1 MQKGLAIH
9 KKREEKKM
17 IKDIQYKKCPECA
30 AENLIW
36 NKERG
41 EVACKSCGLVLDD
54 KLFDFGQE
62 WREFDSEGSE
72 TRRRTGAPLTYTQED
87 RGLGTEVGTKAD
99 LYRLSKKDKDRFYRL
114 RLWQRR
120 VSTAIESNLRLA
132 LSEIKRIVSILGLP
146 GYVEEEIARI
156 YTEAVQRGLV
166 RGHSTEAVVAGVV
179 YAVLRMY
186 DIPRTLNE
194 VSDVT
199 GIDKKKVA
207 KNFKYVSRNLN
218 IRTLPIDPLNYVSR
232 FASELSLKP
241 KTQTKAMDIVQT
253 AMKEEITSGRS
264 PKGIAAG
271 ALYIASKLHNEKRTQ
286 AEIAKIADVTE
297 VTVRNSY
304 KELIEN
310 LDFLNSEIEK
320 VKADA

>member
-1 MQKGLAIH
+1 
-9 KKREEKKM
+9 M
-17 IKDIQYKKCPECA
+17 IKDLQYKKCPECTA
-30 AENLIW
+30 SALHW

-41 EVACKSCGLVLDD
+41 EVACKACGLVLDD

-62 WREFDSEGSE
+62 WREFDSETSE
-72 TRRRTGAPLTYTQED
+72 KRRRTGAPLTYTQED
-87 RGLGTEVGTKAD
+87 RGLGTTIGTKSD
-99 LYRLSKKDKDRFYRL
+99 LHKLTKRNKDKFYRL

-132 LSEIKRIVSILGLP
+132 LSEIKRIVSVLGLP
-146 GYVEEEIARI
+146 NYVEEEISRI

-194 VSDVT
+194 VSEVT

-218 IRTLPIDPLNYVSR
+218 IRTLPIDPMNYVAR
-232 FASELSLKP
+232 FASELNLEP
-241 KTQTKAMDIVQT
+241 GTQTKALDIVQIAT
-253 AMKEEITSGRS
+253 KEEITSGRS

-271 ALYIASKLHNEKRTQ
+271 ALYIASKIHNERKTQ
-286 AEIAKIADVTE
+286 AEIAKVADVTE

-310 LDFLNSEIEK
+310 LGFLNEEMEK
-320 VKADA
+320 AKAAA

>member
-1 MQKGLAIH
+1 
-9 KKREEKKM
+9 M
-17 IKDIQYKKCPECA
+17 IKEIEYKKCPECGHGK
-30 AENLIW
+30 LVW
-36 NKERG
+36 NKEKG
-41 EVACKSCGLVLDD
+41 EVACKACGLVLDD

-62 WREFDSEGSE
+62 WREFDENDAQNK
-72 TRRRTGAPLTYTQED
+72 RRTGAPLTYTQED
-87 RGLGTEVGTKAD
+87 RGLGTTVGRKSD
-99 LYRLSKKDKDRFYRL
+99 LYKMSKKDKNKFYRL

-132 LSEIKRIVSILGLP
+132 LSEIKRIVSVLNLP
-146 GYVEEEIARI
+146 NYVEEEIARI

-218 IRTLPIDPLNYVSR
+218 IRTLPIDPMNYVSR
-232 FASELSLKP
+232 FASELKLEP
-241 KTQTKAMDIVQT
+241 ETQTKALDIVQK
-253 AMKEEITSGRS
+253 AVKEEITSGRS

-271 ALYIASKLHNEKRTQ
+271 ALYIASKLHNDKRTQ

-304 KELIEN
+304 KQLISN
-310 LDFLNSEIEK
+310 LDFLTNEMEK
-320 VKADA
+320 VKAA

>member
-1 MQKGLAIH
+1 M
-9 KKREEKKM
+9 
-17 IKDIQYKKCPECA
+17 KDLQYKKCPECTA
-30 AENLIW
+30 GTLSW
-36 NKERG
+36 NKEKG
-41 EVACKSCGLVLDD
+41 EVVCKSCGLVLDD

-72 TRRRTGAPLTYTQED
+72 NRRRTGAPLTYTQED
-87 RGLGTEVGTKAD
+87 RGLGTTIGTKSD
-99 LYRLSKKDKDRFYRL
+99 LHRLSKRDKDKFYRL

-132 LSEIKRIVSILGLP
+132 LSEIKRIVSVLGLP
-146 GYVEEEIARI
+146 NYVEEEISRI

-194 VSDVT
+194 VSEVT

-218 IRTLPIDPLNYVSR
+218 IRTLPIDPMNYVAR
-232 FASELSLKP
+232 FASELKLEP
-241 KTQTKAMDIVQT
+241 GTQTKALDIVQT
-253 AMKEEITSGRS
+253 ATKEEITSGRS

-271 ALYIASKLHNEKRTQ
+271 ALYIASKIHNERKTQ
-286 AEIAKIADVTE
+286 AEIAKVADVTE

-310 LDFLNSEIEK
+310 LGSLNDEMEK
-320 VKADA
+320 AKAA

>member
-1 MQKGLAIH
+1 MVKEL
-9 KKREEKKM
+9 
-17 IKDIQYKKCPECA
+17 QYKKCPECA
-30 AENLIW
+30 AEQLTW
-36 NKERG
+36 NKDKG
-41 EVACKSCGLVLDD
+41 EVTCKGCGLVLDD

-72 TRRRTGAPLTYTQED
+72 NRRRTGAPLTYTQED
-87 RGLGTEVGTKAD
+87 RGLGTAIGTKAD
-99 LYRLSKKDKDRFYRL
+99 LHKLSKKDKDKFYRL

-132 LSEIKRIVSILGLP
+132 LSEIKRIVSVLGLP
-146 GYVEEEIARI
+146 NYVEEEISRI

-194 VSDVT
+194 VSEVT

-218 IRTLPIDPLNYVSR
+218 IRTLPIDPTNYVAR
-232 FASELSLKP
+232 FASELKLNP
-241 KTQTKAMDIVQT
+241 GTQTKALDIVQVAT
-253 AMKEEITSGRS
+253 KEEITSGRS

-271 ALYIASKLHNEKRTQ
+271 ALYIASKIHNERKTQ
-286 AEIAKIADVTE
+286 AEIAKVADVTE

-310 LDFLNSEIEK
+310 LDFLNDELEK
-320 VKADA
+320 AKVEA

>member
-1 MQKGLAIH
+1 
-9 KKREEKKM
+9 M
-17 IKDIQYKKCPECA
+17 IKDLQYKKCPECGD
-30 AENLIW
+30 EKLQW
-36 NKERG
+36 NKEKG
-41 EVACKSCGLVLDD
+41 EVMCKSCGLVLDD

-62 WREFDSEGSE
+62 WREFDSDHGES
-72 TRRRTGAPLTYTQED
+72 RRRTGAPLTYTQED
-87 RGLGTEVGTKAD
+87 RGLGTTIGTKAD
-99 LYRLSKKDKDRFYRL
+99 LHKLSKRDKDKFYRL

-132 LSEIKRIVSILGLP
+132 LSEVKRIVSVLGLP
-146 GYVEEEIARI
+146 NYVEEEISRI

-218 IRTLPIDPLNYVSR
+218 IRTLPIDPLNYVAR
-232 FASELSLKP
+232 FASELKLEP
-241 KTQTKAMDIVQT
+241 GTQTKALDIVQIAT
-253 AMKEEITSGRS
+253 KEEITSGRS

-271 ALYIASKLHNEKRTQ
+271 ALYIASKIFNEKKTQ
-286 AEIAKIADVTE
+286 AEIAKVADVTE

-310 LDFLNSEIEK
+310 LDFLNQEIEK
-320 VKADA
+320 VKSEA

>member
-1 MQKGLAIH
+1 
-9 KKREEKKM
+9 M
-17 IKDIQYKKCPECA
+17 INLQYKKCPECGD
-30 AENLIW
+30 ENLSW
-36 NKERG
+36 NKEKG
-41 EVACKSCGLVLDD
+41 EVTCKSCGLVLDD

-62 WREFDSEGSE
+62 WREFDNDAAQSQ
-72 TRRRTGAPLTYTQED
+72 RRTGAPLTYTQED

-99 LYRLSKKDKDRFYRL
+99 LYKLSKKDKDRFYRL

-132 LSEIKRIVSILGLP
+132 LSEIKRIVSVLGLP
-146 GYVEEEIARI
+146 AYVEEEISRI

-218 IRTLPIDPLNYVSR
+218 IRTLPIDPMNYVSR
-232 FASELSLKP
+232 FASELQLKP
-241 KTQTKAMDIVQT
+241 NTQSKALDIVQI

-271 ALYIASKLHNEKRTQ
+271 ALYIASKLNNEKKTQ
-286 AEIAKIADVTE
+286 AEIAKVADVTE

-310 LDFLNSEIEK
+310 LDFLSSEIEK
-320 VKADA
+320 LKGEI

>member
-1 MQKGLAIH
+1 MVS
-9 KKREEKKM
+9 
-17 IKDIQYKKCPECA
+17 KDLQYKKCPECA
-30 AENLIW
+30 ADKLIW

-41 EVACKSCGLVLDD
+41 EVACKSCGLVVDD
-54 KLFDFGQE
+54 KMFDFGQE
-62 WREFDSEGSE
+62 WREFDADDAAAK
-72 TRRRTGAPLTYTQED
+72 RRTGAPLTYTQED
-87 RGLGTEVGTKAD
+87 RGLGTTIGRKSD
-99 LYRLSKKDKDRFYRL
+99 LHKLSKKNKNRFYRL

-132 LSEIKRIVSILGLP
+132 LSEIKRIVSVLDLP
-146 GYVEEEIARI
+146 NYVEEEIARI

-194 VSDVT
+194 VSEVT

-218 IRTLPIDPLNYVSR
+218 IRTLPINPLNYVSR
-232 FASELSLKP
+232 FASELKLQP
-241 KTQTKAMDIVQT
+241 QTQTKALDIVQT
-253 AMKEEITSGRS
+253 ATKEEITSGRS

-271 ALYIASKLHNEKRTQ
+271 ALYIASKINNDKRTQ
-286 AEIAKIADVTE
+286 AEIAKVADVTE

-304 KELIEN
+304 KELVEN
-310 LDFLNSEIEK
+310 LDFLSNEMDR
-320 VKADA
+320 VKAGT

>member
-1 MQKGLAIH
+1 
-9 KKREEKKM
+9 M
-17 IKDIQYKKCPECA
+17 IKDLQYKKCPECQ
-30 AENLIW
+30 AESLAW

-41 EVACKSCGLVLDD
+41 EVACKTCGLVLDD

-62 WREFDSEGSE
+62 WREFDSESSE
-72 TRRRTGAPLTYTQED
+72 NRRRTGAPLTYTQED
-87 RGLGTEVGTKAD
+87 RGLGTTIGTKAD
-99 LYRLSKKDKDRFYRL
+99 LHRLSKKDKDKFYRL

-132 LSEIKRIVSILGLP
+132 LSEIKRIVSGRGLP
-146 GYVEEEIARI
+146 NYVEEEISRI

-194 VSDVT
+194 VSEVT

-218 IRTLPIDPLNYVSR
+218 IRTLPIDPMNYVAR
-232 FASELSLKP
+232 FASELKLEP
-241 KTQTKAMDIVQT
+241 QTQTKALDIVQVAT
-253 AMKEEITSGRS
+253 KEEITSGRS

-271 ALYIASKLHNEKRTQ
+271 ALYIASKIHNERKTQ
-286 AEIAKIADVTE
+286 AEIAKVADVTE

-310 LDFLNSEIEK
+310 LDFLNSEMEK
-320 VKADA
+320 AKAA

>member
-1 MQKGLAIH
+1 
-9 KKREEKKM
+9 
-17 IKDIQYKKCPECA
+17 
-30 AENLIW
+30 
-36 NKERG
+36 
-41 EVACKSCGLVLDD
+41 
-54 KLFDFGQE
+54 
-62 WREFDSEGSE
+62 EFDHDAAQSQ
-72 TRRRTGAPLTYTQED
+72 RRTGAPLTYTQED

-99 LYRLSKKDKDRFYRL
+99 LYKLSKKDKDRFYRL

-132 LSEIKRIVSILGLP
+132 LSEIKRIVSVLGLP
-146 GYVEEEIARI
+146 AYVEEEISRI

-218 IRTLPIDPLNYVSR
+218 IRTLPIDPMNYVSR
-232 FASELSLKP
+232 FASELQLKP
-241 KTQTKAMDIVQT
+241 NTQSKALDIVQI

-271 ALYIASKLHNEKRTQ
+271 ALYIASKLNNEKKTQ
-286 AEIAKIADVTE
+286 AEIAKVADVTE

-310 LDFLNSEIEK
+310 LDFLSSEIEK
-320 VKADA
+320 LKGEI

>member
-1 MQKGLAIH
+1 MRFLSIAVEILKLAL
-9 KKREEKKM
+9 
-17 IKDIQYKKCPECA
+17 
-30 AENLIW
+30 AEL
-36 NKERG
+36 K
-41 EVACKSCGLVLDD
+41 
-54 KLFDFGQE
+54 
-62 WREFDSEGSE
+62 
-72 TRRRTGAPLTYTQED
+72 
-87 RGLGTEVGTKAD
+87 
-99 LYRLSKKDKDRFYRL
+99 
-114 RLWQRR
+114 R
-120 VSTAIESNLRLA
+120 VSSYL
-132 LSEIKRIVSILGLP
+132 KLP
-146 GYVEEEIARI
+146 KSVEEEAARI
-156 YTEAVQRGLV
+156 YTLAVQRGLV

-218 IRTLPIDPLNYVSR
+218 IRTLPIDPMNYVSR
-232 FASELSLKP
+232 FASELQLKP
-241 KTQTKAMDIVQT
+241 KTQSKALDIVQI
-253 AMKEEITSGRS
+253 AVKEEITSGRS

-271 ALYIASKLHNEKRTQ
+271 ALYIASKIHNEKKTQ
-286 AEIAKIADVTE
+286 AEIAKVADVTE

>member
-1 MQKGLAIH
+1 
-9 KKREEKKM
+9 M
-17 IKDIQYKKCPECA
+17 IKELQYRKCPECA
-30 AENLIW
+30 AEQLQW
-36 NKERG
+36 NKDKG
-41 EVACKSCGLVLDD
+41 EVACKGCGLVLDD

-62 WREFDSEGSE
+62 WREFDSESGDS
-72 TRRRTGAPLTYTQED
+72 RRRTGAPLTYTQED
-87 RGLGTEVGTKAD
+87 RGLGTSIGTKAD
-99 LYRLSKKDKDRFYRL
+99 LHKLSKRDKDKFYRL

-132 LSEIKRIVSILGLP
+132 LSEIKRIVSVLGLP
-146 GYVEEEIARI
+146 NYVEEEISRI

-194 VSDVT
+194 VSEVT

-218 IRTLPIDPLNYVSR
+218 IRTLPIDPTNYVAR
-232 FASELSLKP
+232 FASELKLNP
-241 KTQTKAMDIVQT
+241 ATQTKALDIVQI
-253 AMKEEITSGRS
+253 ASKEEITSGRS

-271 ALYIASKLHNEKRTQ
+271 ALYIASKINNERKTQ
-286 AEIAKIADVTE
+286 AEIAKVADVTE

-310 LDFLNSEIEK
+310 LGFLNEEIEK
-320 VKADA
+320 IKGEV

>member
-1 MQKGLAIH
+1 
-9 KKREEKKM
+9 M
-17 IKDIQYKKCPECA
+17 IKDLQYKKCPECGD
-30 AENLIW
+30 ENLSW
-36 NKERG
+36 NKEKG

-62 WREFDSEGSE
+62 WREFDSDDAQNK
-72 TRRRTGAPLTYTQED
+72 RRTGAPLTYTQED
-87 RGLGTEVGTKAD
+87 RGLGTTIGTKAD
-99 LYRLSKKDKDRFYRL
+99 LYKLSKKNQDRFYRL

-132 LSEIKRIVSILGLP
+132 LSEIKRIVSVLGLP
-146 GYVEEEIARI
+146 TYVEEEIARI

-194 VSDVT
+194 VSEVT

-218 IRTLPIDPLNYVSR
+218 IRTLPIDPMNYVSR
-232 FASELSLKP
+232 FASELSLDP
-241 KTQTKAMDIVQT
+241 KTHTKALNIVQT
-253 AMKEEITSGRS
+253 AVKEEITSGRS

-271 ALYIASKLHNEKRTQ
+271 ALYIASKIHNEKRTQ
-286 AEIAKIADVTE
+286 AEIAKVADVTE

-304 KELIEN
+304 KELVEN
-310 LDFLNSEIEK
+310 LNFLTNEIEK
-320 VKADA
+320 VKAGA

>member
-1 MQKGLAIH
+1 
-9 KKREEKKM
+9 M
-17 IKDIQYKKCPECA
+17 IKDMHYKKCPECG
-30 AENLIW
+30 AELLNW
-36 NKERG
+36 NKEKG
-41 EVACKSCGLVLDD
+41 EVTCKSCGLVLDD

-62 WREFDSEGSE
+62 WREFDSDGGQS
-72 TRRRTGAPLTYTQED
+72 RRRTGAPLTYTQED
-87 RGLGTEVGTKAD
+87 RGLGTTIGTKSD
-99 LYRLSKKDKDRFYRL
+99 LYKLSKKDKDRFYRL

-132 LSEIKRIVSILGLP
+132 LSEIKRIVSVLGLP
-146 GYVEEEIARI
+146 GYVEEEISRI

-194 VSDVT
+194 VSEVT

-218 IRTLPIDPLNYVSR
+218 IRTLPIDPMNYVTR
-232 FASELSLKP
+232 FASELKLEP
-241 KTQTKAMDIVQT
+241 KTQTKALDIVQIAT
-253 AMKEEITSGRS
+253 KEEITSGRS

-271 ALYIASKLHNEKRTQ
+271 ALYIASKIHNEKKTQ
-286 AEIAKIADVTE
+286 AEIAKVADVTE

-304 KELIEN
+304 KELIDSLSF
-310 LDFLNSEIEK
+310 LDKEMEK
-320 VKADA
+320 ARAEA

>member
-1 MQKGLAIH
+1 MA
-9 KKREEKKM
+9 
-17 IKDIQYKKCPECA
+17 KDLQYKKCPECA
-30 AENLIW
+30 AENLTW
-36 NKERG
+36 NKDKG
-41 EVACKSCGLVLDD
+41 EVACKTCGLVLDD

-62 WREFDSEGSE
+62 WREFDSDSGQSQ
-72 TRRRTGAPLTYTQED
+72 RRTGAPLTYTQED

-99 LYRLSKKDKDRFYRL
+99 LYKLSKKDKDRFYRL

-132 LSEIKRIVSILGLP
+132 LSEIKRIVSVLTLP
-146 GYVEEEIARI
+146 SYVEEEIARI

-232 FASELSLKP
+232 FASELQLRAH
-241 KTQTKAMDIVQT
+241 TQSKALDIVQI

-271 ALYIASKLHNEKRTQ
+271 ALYIASRIHNEKRTQ
-286 AEIAKIADVTE
+286 AEIAKVADVTE

-310 LDFLNSEIEK
+310 LDFLSDEIEQI
-320 VKADA
+320 KADA

>member
-1 MQKGLAIH
+1 
-9 KKREEKKM
+9 M
-17 IKDIQYKKCPECA
+17 IKDLQYKKCPECT
-30 AENLIW
+30 AEALHW
-36 NKERG
+36 NEEKG

-62 WREFDSEGSE
+62 WREFDSESSE
-72 TRRRTGAPLTYTQED
+72 NRRRTGAPLTYKQED
-87 RGLGTEVGTKAD
+87 RGLGTTIGTKSD
-99 LYRLSKKDKDRFYRL
+99 LHKLSKKDKDKFYRL

-132 LSEIKRIVSILGLP
+132 LSEIKRIVSVLGLP
-146 GYVEEEIARI
+146 NYVEEEISRI

-218 IRTLPIDPLNYVSR
+218 IRTLPIDPMNYVAR
-232 FASELSLKP
+232 FASELKLDP
-241 KTQTKAMDIVQT
+241 QTQTKALDIVQVAT
-253 AMKEEITSGRS
+253 KEEITSGRS

-271 ALYIASKLHNEKRTQ
+271 ALYIASKIHNERKTQ
-286 AEIAKIADVTE
+286 AEIAKVADVTE

-310 LDFLNSEIEK
+310 LNFLNDEMEK
-320 VKADA
+320 GKASA

>member
-1 MQKGLAIH
+1 ML
-9 KKREEKKM
+9 
-17 IKDIQYKKCPECA
+17 KDIPYKKCPECSD
-30 AENLIW
+30 ENLQW
-36 NKERG
+36 NKEKG
-41 EVACKSCGLVLDD
+41 EILCKSCGLVLDD

-62 WREFDSEGSE
+62 WRDFEAESGES
-72 TRRRTGAPLTYTQED
+72 RRRTGAPLTYTQED
-87 RGLGTEVGTKAD
+87 RGLGTTIGTKAD
-99 LYRLSKKDKDRFYRL
+99 LYKLSKKDKNRFYRL

-132 LSEIKRIVSILGLP
+132 LSEIKRIVSVLGLP
-146 GYVEEEIARI
+146 AYVEEEISRI

-194 VSDVT
+194 VSEVT

-218 IRTLPIDPLNYVSR
+218 IRTLPIDPMNYVNR
-232 FASELSLKP
+232 FASELKLRP
-241 KTQTKAMDIVQT
+241 NTQSKALDIVQV
-253 AMKEEITSGRS
+253 AVKEEITSGRS

-271 ALYIASKLHNEKRTQ
+271 ALYIASKLNNERKTQ
-286 AEIAKIADVTE
+286 AEIAKVADVTE

-304 KELIEN
+304 KELIDN
-310 LDFLNSEIEK
+310 LEFLNEEISK

>member
-1 MQKGLAIH
+1 M
-9 KKREEKKM
+9 R
-17 IKDIQYKKCPECA
+17 KDIQYKKCPECGD
-30 AENLIW
+30 ENLHW
-36 NKERG
+36 NKEKG
-41 EVACKSCGLVLDD
+41 EVACKSCGLVIDD
-54 KLFDFGQE
+54 KLVDFGQE
-62 WREFDSEGSE
+62 WREFDSD
-72 TRRRTGAPLTYTQED
+72 TAQNRRRTGAPLTYTQED
-87 RGLGTEVGTKAD
+87 RGLGTTIGTKAD
-99 LYRLSKKDKDRFYRL
+99 LYKLSAKNKGKFYRL

-132 LSEIKRIVSILGLP
+132 LSEIKRIVSVLGLP
-146 GYVEEEIARI
+146 NYVEEEIARI

-186 DIPRTLNE
+186 DVPRTLNE
-194 VSDVT
+194 VSEVT

-218 IRTLPIDPLNYVSR
+218 IRTLPIDPMNYVAR
-232 FASELSLKP
+232 FASELQLQP
-241 KTQTKAMDIVQT
+241 KTQTKALDIVQT
-253 AMKEEITSGRS
+253 AVKEEITSGRS

-271 ALYIASKLHNEKRTQ
+271 ALYIASKIHNEKRTQ
-286 AEIAKIADVTE
+286 AEIAKVADVTE

-310 LDFLNSEIEK
+310 LNFLSNEIDE
-320 VKADA
+320 VKAEV

>member
-1 MQKGLAIH
+1 MAK
-9 KKREEKKM
+9 E
-17 IKDIQYKKCPECA
+17 IQYKKCPECSN
-30 AENLIW
+30 ENLTW
-36 NKERG
+36 NKDKG
-41 EVACKSCGLVLDD
+41 EVTCKSCGLVLDD
-54 KLFDFGQE
+54 KLFDFTQE

-72 TRRRTGAPLTYTQED
+72 NRRRTGAPLTYTQED

-99 LYRLSKKDKDRFYRL
+99 LYKLNKRDQDKFYRL

-132 LSEIKRIVSILGLP
+132 LSEIKRIVSVLGLP
-146 GYVEEEIARI
+146 NYVEEEIARI

-232 FASELSLKP
+232 FASELALKP
-241 KTQTKAMDIVQT
+241 KTQSKALDIVQT

-271 ALYIASKLHNEKRTQ
+271 ALYIASRLNNEKRTQ
-286 AEIAKIADVTE
+286 AEIAKVADVTE

-310 LDFLNSEIEK
+310 LDFLTSEMEK
-320 VKADA
+320 LKASA

>member
-1 MQKGLAIH
+1 M
-9 KKREEKKM
+9 M
-17 IKDIQYKKCPECA
+17 KDLQYKKCPECTA
-30 AENLIW
+30 GTLSW
-36 NKERG
+36 NKEKG
-41 EVACKSCGLVLDD
+41 EVVCKSCGLVLDD

-72 TRRRTGAPLTYTQED
+72 NRRRTGAPLTYTQED
-87 RGLGTEVGTKAD
+87 RGLGTTIGTKSD
-99 LYRLSKKDKDRFYRL
+99 LHRLSKRDKDKFYRL

-132 LSEIKRIVSILGLP
+132 LSEIKRIVSVLGLP
-146 GYVEEEIARI
+146 NYVEEEISRI

-194 VSDVT
+194 VSEVT

-218 IRTLPIDPLNYVSR
+218 IRTLPIDPMNYVAR
-232 FASELSLKP
+232 FASELKLEP
-241 KTQTKAMDIVQT
+241 GTQTKALDIVQT
-253 AMKEEITSGRS
+253 ATKEEITSGRS

-271 ALYIASKLHNEKRTQ
+271 ALYIASKIHNERKTQ
-286 AEIAKIADVTE
+286 AEIAKVADVTE

-310 LDFLNSEIEK
+310 LGSLNDEMEK
-320 VKADA
+320 AKAA

>member
-1 MQKGLAIH
+1 
-9 KKREEKKM
+9 M
-17 IKDIQYKKCPECA
+17 IKDLQYKKCPECQ
-30 AENLIW
+30 AESLAW

-41 EVACKSCGLVLDD
+41 EVACKTCGLVLDD

-62 WREFDSEGSE
+62 WREFDSESSE
-72 TRRRTGAPLTYTQED
+72 NRRRTGAPLTYTQED
-87 RGLGTEVGTKAD
+87 RGLGTTIGTKAD
-99 LYRLSKKDKDRFYRL
+99 LHRLSKKDKDKFYRL

-132 LSEIKRIVSILGLP
+132 LSEIKRIVSVLGLP
-146 GYVEEEIARI
+146 NYVEEEISRI

-194 VSDVT
+194 VSEVT

-218 IRTLPIDPLNYVSR
+218 IRTLPIDPMNYVAR
-232 FASELSLKP
+232 FASELKLEP
-241 KTQTKAMDIVQT
+241 QTQTKALDIVQVAT
-253 AMKEEITSGRS
+253 KEEITSGRS

-271 ALYIASKLHNEKRTQ
+271 ALYIASKIHNERKTQ
-286 AEIAKIADVTE
+286 AEIAKVADVTE

-310 LDFLNSEIEK
+310 LDFLNSEMEK
-320 VKADA
+320 AKAA

>member
-1 MQKGLAIH
+1 MV
-9 KKREEKKM
+9 
-17 IKDIQYKKCPECA
+17 KDIQYKKCPECA
-30 AENLIW
+30 DENLVW
-36 NKERG
+36 NKEKG
-41 EVACKSCGLVLDD
+41 EVACRSCGLVLDD

-62 WREFDSEGSE
+62 WREFDSESGES
-72 TRRRTGAPLTYTQED
+72 RRRTGAPLTYTQED

-99 LYRLSKKDKDRFYRL
+99 LYKLSKKDKDRFYRL

-132 LSEIKRIVSILGLP
+132 LSEIKRIVSVLGLP
-146 GYVEEEIARI
+146 SYVEEEIARI

-218 IRTLPIDPLNYVSR
+218 IRTLPIDPMNYVSR
-232 FASELSLKP
+232 FASELQLKP
-241 KTQTKAMDIVQT
+241 KTQSKALDIVQI
-253 AMKEEITSGRS
+253 AVREEITSGRS

-271 ALYIASKLHNEKRTQ
+271 ALYIASKIHNERKTQ
-286 AEIAKIADVTE
+286 AEIAKVADVTE

>member
-1 MQKGLAIH
+1 
-9 KKREEKKM
+9 M
-17 IKDIQYKKCPECA
+17 IKDLQYKKCPECQ
-30 AENLIW
+30 AESLAW

-41 EVACKSCGLVLDD
+41 EVACKTCGLVLDD

-62 WREFDSEGSE
+62 WREFDSESSE
-72 TRRRTGAPLTYTQED
+72 NRRRTGAPLTYTQED
-87 RGLGTEVGTKAD
+87 RGLGTTIGTKAD
-99 LYRLSKKDKDRFYRL
+99 LHRLSKKDKDKFYRL
-114 RLWQRR
+114 ILWQRR

-132 LSEIKRIVSILGLP
+132 LSEIKRIVSVLGLP
-146 GYVEEEIARI
+146 NYVEEEISRI

-194 VSDVT
+194 VSEVT

-218 IRTLPIDPLNYVSR
+218 IRTLPIDPMNYVAR
-232 FASELSLKP
+232 FASELKLEP
-241 KTQTKAMDIVQT
+241 QTQTKALDIVQVAT
-253 AMKEEITSGRS
+253 KEEITSGRS

-271 ALYIASKLHNEKRTQ
+271 ALYIASKIHNERKTQ
-286 AEIAKIADVTE
+286 AEIAKVADVTE

-310 LDFLNSEIEK
+310 LDFLNSEMEK
-320 VKADA
+320 AKAA

>member
-1 MQKGLAIH
+1 
-9 KKREEKKM
+9 M
-17 IKDIQYKKCPECA
+17 IKDIQYKKCPECGGDT
-30 AENLIW
+30 LHW
-36 NKERG
+36 NKEKG

-62 WREFDSEGSE
+62 WREFDNETSEN
-72 TRRRTGAPLTYTQED
+72 RRRTGAPLTYTQED
-87 RGLGTEVGTKAD
+87 RGLGTTIGRKSD
-99 LYRLSKKDKDRFYRL
+99 LHKLSKRDKDKFYRL

-132 LSEIKRIVSILGLP
+132 LSEIKRIVSVLGLP
-146 GYVEEEIARI
+146 NYVEEEISRI

-194 VSDVT
+194 VSEVT

-218 IRTLPIDPLNYVSR
+218 IRTLPIDPMNYVAR
-232 FASELSLKP
+232 FASELNLNP
-241 KTQTKAMDIVQT
+241 KTQTKALNIVQVAT
-253 AMKEEITSGRS
+253 KEEITSGRS

-271 ALYIASKLHNEKRTQ
+271 ALYIASKIHNEKKTQ
-286 AEIAKIADVTE
+286 AEIAKVADVTE

-310 LDFLNSEIEK
+310 LNFLNDEMEK
-320 VKADA
+320 GKATA

>member
-1 MQKGLAIH
+1 MV
-9 KKREEKKM
+9 
-17 IKDIQYKKCPECA
+17 KDIQYKKCPECA
-30 AENLIW
+30 DENLVW
-36 NKERG
+36 NKEKG
-41 EVACKSCGLVLDD
+41 EVACRSCGLVLDD

-72 TRRRTGAPLTYTQED
+72 NRRRTGAPLTYTQED

-99 LYRLSKKDKDRFYRL
+99 LYKLSKKDKDRFYRL

-132 LSEIKRIVSILGLP
+132 LSEIKRIVSVLGLP

-218 IRTLPIDPLNYVSR
+218 IRTLPIDPMNYVSR
-232 FASELSLKP
+232 FASELQLKP
-241 KTQTKAMDIVQT
+241 KTQSKALDIVQI
-253 AMKEEITSGRS
+253 AVKEEITSGRS

-271 ALYIASKLHNEKRTQ
+271 ALYIASKIHNERKTQ
-286 AEIAKIADVTE
+286 AEIAKVADVTE

>member
-1 MQKGLAIH
+1 
-9 KKREEKKM
+9 M
-17 IKDIQYKKCPECA
+17 IKDIQYKKCPECGD
-30 AENLIW
+30 ENLVW
-36 NKERG
+36 NKEKG
-41 EVACKSCGLVLDD
+41 EVTCKSCGLVLDD

-62 WREFDSEGSE
+62 WREFDSESGE
-72 TRRRTGAPLTYTQED
+72 NRRRTGAPLTYTQED

-99 LYRLSKKDKDRFYRL
+99 LYKLSKKDKDRFYRL

-146 GYVEEEIARI
+146 SYVEEEIARI

-218 IRTLPIDPLNYVSR
+218 IRTLPIDPMNYVSR
-232 FASELSLKP
+232 FASELQLKP
-241 KTQTKAMDIVQT
+241 KTQTKAMDIVQF
-253 AMKEEITSGRS
+253 AVKEEITSGRS

-271 ALYIASKLHNEKRTQ
+271 ALYIASKLNNEKRTQ
-286 AEIAKIADVTE
+286 AEIAKVADVTE

>member
-1 MQKGLAIH
+1 
-9 KKREEKKM
+9 M
-17 IKDIQYKKCPECA
+17 INVQYKKCPECGD
-30 AENLIW
+30 EKLMW
-36 NKERG
+36 NKEKG

-62 WREFDSEGSE
+62 WREFDSDSD
-72 TRRRTGAPLTYTQED
+72 TNRRRTGAPLTYTQED
-87 RGLGTEVGTKAD
+87 RGLGTTIGTKAD
-99 LYRLSKKDKDRFYRL
+99 LYKLSKKDKDRFYRL

-132 LSEIKRIVSILGLP
+132 LSEIKRIVSVLGLP
-146 GYVEEEIARI
+146 NYVEEEISRI

-194 VSDVT
+194 VSEVT

-207 KNFKYVSRNLN
+207 KNFKYGSRNVN

-232 FASELSLKP
+232 FASELHLKP
-241 KTQTKAMDIVQT
+241 KTQTKALDIVQVAT
-253 AMKEEITSGRS
+253 KEEITSGRS

-271 ALYIASKLHNEKRTQ
+271 ALYIASKIHNEKRTR
-286 AEIAKIADVTE
+286 IP
-297 VTVRNSY
+297 
-304 KELIEN
+304 
-310 LDFLNSEIEK
+310 
-320 VKADA
+320 DASIRG

>member
-1 MQKGLAIH
+1 
-9 KKREEKKM
+9 M
-17 IKDIQYKKCPECA
+17 IKDLQYKKCPECGD
-30 AENLIW
+30 ENLVW
-36 NKERG
+36 NKEKG

-62 WREFDSEGSE
+62 WREFDSESSQNL
-72 TRRRTGAPLTYTQED
+72 RRTGAPLTYTQED

-99 LYRLSKKDKDRFYRL
+99 LYKLSKKDKDRFYRL

-132 LSEIKRIVSILGLP
+132 LSEIKRIVSVLGLP
-146 GYVEEEIARI
+146 GYVEEEISRI

-218 IRTLPIDPLNYVSR
+218 IRTLPIDPMNYVSR
-232 FASELSLKP
+232 FASELQLKP
-241 KTQTKAMDIVQT
+241 KTQTKALDIVQV
-253 AMKEEITSGRS
+253 AVKEEITSGRS

-271 ALYIASKLHNEKRTQ
+271 ALYIASKIHNERRTQ
-286 AEIAKIADVTE
+286 AEIAKVADVTE